1 MSLKEKTKGKKKCS
15 WGSGGGGAIN
25 PPPPAGP
32 EQSLVGTWGKITQNK
47 QFCVL
52 GLKNTWRDK
61 QEFSQKPWLPQFTYG
76 PSISWKIWGKS
87 NEPILRKKC
96 FHNRE
101 TDKYRIILYLFGLF
115 LHKQE
120 FLQKIL
126 LHQFWVLMIPQ
137 LHAKYQIKN

>member
-1 MSLKEKTKGKKKCS
+1 MQLRVWGWWCYKCS
-15 WGSGGGGAIN
+15 SPSRSRAEPGGNLGEN
-25 PPPPAGP
+25 HP
-32 EQSLVGTWGKITQNK
+32 EQTILCFRLKKHLKRQARIFLKTLAPT
-47 QFCVL
+47 VL
-52 GLKNTWRDK
+52 
-61 QEFSQKPWLPQFTYG
+61 STYG